1 MPKMKPETRER
12 VRNLIGKDRS
22 DTEIAE
28 QLKLSET
35 TVARV
40 RNENLQ
46 PSRGVDPTHAE
57 GSLFAT
63 GDDSR
68 GDSIVIS
75 TEDAQ
80 AFIAQEPKDI
90 SPASNSAIDAEETMV
105 DGGVGNTDG
114 LTPNATPPVTPDG
127 PPPDDPPIV
136 EHSPIQ
142 DLPQTWLLATNH
154 LNMVYMLGTGLL
166 MGPAGFD
173 GKHYRDPTDGFPG
186 RLPLFRGT
194 VPEPAIQNAL
204 DERKTLRPCLAEVD
218 IKGLRG
224 AVHGLTRDGA
234 LTGDVML
241 SGEINAE
248 VCTLLLPAPLPVDL
262 VKKLWFGSE
271 AAKKDFVNAAGID
284 PTIRLDGLPQE
295 PTWPPATA
303 IPLRD
308 WPPAA
313 AQDAVVAIDLPP
325 ARGQAIGGALA
336 MLYHMANRSEL
347 LGATYRIAA
356 GERNHEDV
364 ALIQHDPV
372 LKELP
377 GWLSGNGPL
386 KEAAEA
392 ARLYWGAADAM
403 IQARIAGSTSNAIDT
418 VLNYLGSP
426 EALAAAPTSQSR
438 LAKLTAAMRDAFGMA
453 RGTITELFAS
463 HRGSLSRPL
472 LLLCL
477 RERGEDL
484 LEFSHA
490 ELKDE
495 ELALAAILFGIR
507 EGWRRLPK
515 DLRLPDSLAR
525 HVIQLMVEVE
535 QRQRGRDALRL
546 EPAMPHP
553 QPLRELIPK
562 GDDSRNGLNHPDLVQ
577 FVRKHKWDECLVT
590 CIILPVSWDIK
601 TSPRGSELMVEGV
614 LQGMRYE
621 VHRERLLERIAQ
633 WPPLPREIEVE
644 LRDLLAAKRS

>member
-1 MPKMKPETRER
+1 MAKMKPETMER
-12 VRNLIGKDRS
+12 VRGLISDGCS

-28 QLKLSET
+28 QLKLSEKS
-35 TVARV
+35 VARV

-46 PSRGVDPTHAE
+46 PSRGADPTHAE

-68 GDSIVIS
+68 DGSIVIS
-75 TEDAQ
+75 SEGAQ
-80 AFIAQEPKDI
+80 VPIAQEPKDI
-90 SPASNSAIDAEETMV
+90 PPASNSTTDAEETMV
-105 DGGVGNTDG
+105 GGGVGNTDE

-127 PPPDDPPIV
+127 PPPDDSPIV
-136 EHSPIQ
+136 EHPPIQ

-173 GKHYRDPTDGFPG
+173 GKYYRDPANDFPS
-186 RLPLFRGT
+186 RLPVFRCT
-194 VPEPAIQNAL
+194 VPESAIQNAL
-204 DERKTLRPCLAEVD
+204 SERKTLQPCLAEVD

-224 AVHGLTRDGA
+224 AVQGLTRDGA
-234 LTGDVML
+234 LIGEVML
-241 SGEINAE
+241 SGEISGE
-248 VCTLLLPAPLPVDL
+248 VCALLLPAPVPADL

-271 AAKKDFVNAAGID
+271 AAKKAFADAAGID
-284 PTIRLDGLPQE
+284 RTICLDGLSQE

-303 IPLRD
+303 IPLMD

-313 AQDAVVAIDLPP
+313 AQDAVVAIDFPP

-347 LGATYRIAA
+347 LGTVYRITA
-356 GERNHEDV
+356 GERSHEDA

-377 GWLSGNGPL
+377 GWLSGAGPL

-403 IQARIAGSTSNAIDT
+403 IQARIAGPTSNVIDA
-418 VLNYLGSP
+418 VLNYLESP
-426 EALAAAPTSQSR
+426 KAFAAAPTSQSR
-438 LAKLTAAMRDAFGMA
+438 LAKLTAAMRGAFGMA
-453 RGTITELFAS
+453 RGTITELFGS

-477 RERGEDL
+477 RERCADL

-507 EGWRRLPK
+507 EGWRKLPK
-515 DLRLPDSLAR
+515 DLRLPESLAR
-525 HVIQLMVEVE
+525 HVTHRMVEIE
-535 QRQRGRDALRL
+535 QRRRGSDALTL
-546 EPAMPHP
+546 EPAVPHP
-553 QPLRELIPK
+553 KPLRELIPK
-562 GDDSRNGLNHPDLVQ
+562 GDDSRNGLNHPDLLQ
-577 FVRKHKWDECLVT
+577 FVRKHKWDECMVS
-590 CIILPVSWDIK
+590 CIPLPASWDIK
-601 TSPRGSELMVEGV
+601 TSPRGSELRVEGV
-614 LQGMRYE
+614 LQGVRYE
-621 VHRERLLERIAQ
+621 VHRERFLARIAQ
-633 WPPLPREIEVE
+633 WPPLPREVEVE
-644 LRDLLAAKRS
+644 LRDLLAAKGS